1 MRARAYLGV
10 RHETVKRTFRLSG
23 ATHELLVGWGMGEF
37 FAWAATGL
45 VTDLQAWST
54 GESLQQKAGR
64 GTRVSGGP
72 QIDPLIDRQRFFL
85 RQRAGREIE
94 IFLIDS
100 GIGFRNGHA
109 VTAVWAAR
117 QGAPYG
123 HCIYLENHTTGA
135 IARLPENIAL
145 IRRKARLWKVAVFG
159 FLVTF
164 PLALGLLGWLILQR
178 GPAYMY
184 QKTFLVSAAIA
195 MTLLFVIG
203 AVVSKLVFDYLRAD
217 DDQKIWIAAD
227 KALANARRLLI
238 QKPVIRGYR

>member
-1 MRARAYLGV
+1 
-10 RHETVKRTFRLSG
+10 
-23 ATHELLVGWGMGEF
+23 MGEF

-45 VTDLQAWST
+45 VAGLQAWST
-54 GESLQQKAGR
+54 GESLQQKASR
-64 GTRVSGGP
+64 GVPVGGP
-72 QIDPLIDRQRFFL
+72 HREPLIDRQRFFL
-85 RQRAGREIE
+85 RQRDGREIE

-145 IRRKARLWKVAVFG
+145 IRKKARLWKVAVFG

-164 PLALGLLGWLILQR
+164 PVALGLLGWLILQR

-184 QKTFLVSAAIA
+184 QKTFLVSAGIA

-217 DDQKIWIAAD
+217 DDQKIWMAAD
-227 KALANARRLLI
+227 KALTNARRLLI
-238 QKPVIRGYR
+238 QKPVMRRFK